1 MQNRIIE
8 EKEKLISYLVKE
20 GILKTPEIIN
30 AFSKVPREEFVLEEY
45 KEHSYADVPLPI
57 LYSQTISQP
66 TTVAIMTEAL
76 EPKKGDKILEIGA
89 GSGYQAAIL
98 AEIVKEEGRVY
109 TIERIGELVDFAR
122 RNIQKVGYKNVE
134 VILGDGSIGLKEK
147 APFDRIIVTAC
158 APKIPN
164 SLIEQL
170 ANNGIMVIPTGA
182 IMQLQHL
189 LKIKKEGK
197 RLRKEDLG
205 FFAFVPLIGKEGFK

>member
-1 MQNRIIE
+1 MNRIIE

-30 AFSKVPREEFVLEEY
+30 AFYKVAREEFVLEEY
-45 KEHSYADVPLPI
+45 REHSYADVPLPI

-76 EPKKGDKILEIGA
+76 EPKRGNKILEIGA

-98 AEIVKEEGRVY
+98 AEIVKEEGKVY
-109 TIERIGELVDFAR
+109 TIERIKELVDFAR
-122 RNIQKVGYKNVE
+122 KNIEKVGYKNVE

-170 ANNGIMVIPTGA
+170 KDNGIIVIPTGA

-197 RLRKEDLG
+197 KLRKEDLG

>member
-1 MQNRIIE
+1 MQNRIIT

-30 AFSKVPREEFVLEEY
+30 SFYKVAREEFVLEEY
-45 KEHSYADVPLPI
+45 REHSYADVPLPI

-76 EPKKGDKILEIGA
+76 EPKKGNKILEIGA

-98 AEIVKEEGRVY
+98 AEIVKEEGKVY
-109 TIERIGELVDFAR
+109 TIERIEELVDFAR
-122 RNIQKVGYKNVE
+122 KNIEKVGYKNVE

-170 ANNGIMVIPTGA
+170 KDNGIMVIPTGP

-197 RLRKEDLG
+197 KLRKEDLG